1 MPDKDKIPEAVRAL
15 MERTDTMITAR
26 DLAPVVRM
34 HPDVIIDYAKTGK
47 WPREICNYIISGNRV
62 KFFREDFLRKAG
74 YLEEEK
80 PEVQVIDL
88 VIEELKQIRQLLVE
102 LMEAQK

>member
-34 HPDVIIDYAKTGK
+34 HPDVIIDYAKNGK

-74 YLEEEK
+74 YLEDK

-88 VIEELKQIRQLLVE
+88 VIEELKQIRKLLVE
-102 LMEAQK
+102 LMVAQK